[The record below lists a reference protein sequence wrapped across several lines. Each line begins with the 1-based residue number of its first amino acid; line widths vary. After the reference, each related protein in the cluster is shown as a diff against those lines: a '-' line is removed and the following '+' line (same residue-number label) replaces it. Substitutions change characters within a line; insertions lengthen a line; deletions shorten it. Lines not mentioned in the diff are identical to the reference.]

1 MSYEEKGVW
10 VYLVSGAFAY
20 GLYLALL
27 LGQGVALVDTD
38 YVVPLLVSIG
48 ISIGLSIVGRI
59 ALEIAKPSDNYRKD
73 ERDREID
80 RFGDHRGQ
88 WFLVAGAVGAL
99 VLALVD
105 ADTFWIA
112 NAIYLGFWLWAAVGS
127 VLKLVA
133 YRRGF

>member
-10 VYLVSGAFAY
+10 VYLVSGALAY
-20 GLYLALL
+20 GLYVVLL
-27 LGQGVALVDTD
+27 LGQGVALVETD

-48 ISIGLSIVGRI
+48 ISIGLAIVGRI
-59 ALEIAKPSDNYRKD
+59 VLEIAKPSDNYRRD

-80 RFGDHRGQ
+80 RFGDRRGQ
-88 WFLVAGAVGAL
+88 WFLVAGALGAL